1 MDLTDF
7 QHLEWEEQVLYFI
20 PDMRFVLLDYVQLT
34 RRGHHIVNNHEFF
47 TGELKP
53 LKGYGMVYEIHA
65 ENTMMYTSTSCVCV
79 REWRSVIRDGEAND
93 GFDPHAMID
102 FGFEKSQTWIAVH
115 VKSYAILEKQDSSC
129 LFLLLPRTAL
139 WHPVT
144 FLTKVMVNACRTPV
158 KFRAS
163 SNLRD
168 GHCMS

>member
-65 ENTMMYTSTSCVCV
+65 ENTMMYTSTSCVNAFENDV
-79 REWRSVIRDGEAND
+79 QSSVMAKQMMVLTHM
-93 GFDPHAMID
+93 P
-102 FGFEKSQTWIAVH
+102 WL
-115 VKSYAILEKQDSSC
+115 ILDS
-129 LFLLLPRTAL
+129 
-139 WHPVT
+139 
-144 FLTKVMVNACRTPV
+144 
-158 KFRAS
+158 
-163 SNLRD
+163 
-168 GHCMS
+168 